1 MFPINISI
9 IFAAEIEAEEGN
21 GVVPFSYFQTKF
33 FMSVS
38 EKFTEVESLL
48 DDLLSHE
55 TEYFKVGF
63 KVKPTNNFKVYIDG
77 DHGITIDQCIKFNRA
92 LYKMIEEKGLYPDGD
107 FSLEVSSPGIDEPL
121 KNVRQYKKNIG
132 RLVEVT
138 LNDESKK
145 LGTLKE
151 VSDDAVLVEQ
161 KSGKGKKVVT
171 QELQLPFHE
180 IKTTIVQIQF

>member
-1 MFPINISI
+1 MFSINISI

-21 GVVPFSYFQTKF
+21 GVVPFSYFQKY
-33 FMSVS
+33 FMADL
-38 EKFTEVESLL
+38 EKTAAVENLL
-48 DDLLSHE
+48 DELLSGE
-55 TEYFKVGF
+55 TGYFKVGF
-63 KVKPTNNFKVYIDG
+63 KIKPTNNFKVYIDG

-92 LYKMIEEKGLYPDGD
+92 LYKMIEEKALYPDGD

-121 KNVRQYKKNIG
+121 KNIRQYKKNIG

-151 VSDDAVLVEQ
+151 VNDDAIVIEE
-161 KSGKGKKVVT
+161 KSGKGRKVVT
-171 QELQLPFHE
+171 QELQLPFHD

>member
-1 MFPINISI
+1 MS
-9 IFAAEIEAEEGN
+9 
-21 GVVPFSYFQTKF
+21 GV
-33 FMSVS
+33 
-38 EKFTEVESLL
+38 EKFSEVESLL
-48 DDLLSHE
+48 DELLSGE

-92 LYKMIEEKGLYPDGD
+92 LYKMIEEKALYPDGD

-121 KNVRQYKKNIG
+121 KNIRQYKKNIG
-132 RLVEVT
+132 RLVEVS
-138 LNDESKK
+138 LNDETRK
-145 LGTLKE
+145 LGKLNE
-151 VSDDAVLVEQ
+151 VADDGIIIEQ
-161 KSGKGKKVVT
+161 ISGKGKKTVT